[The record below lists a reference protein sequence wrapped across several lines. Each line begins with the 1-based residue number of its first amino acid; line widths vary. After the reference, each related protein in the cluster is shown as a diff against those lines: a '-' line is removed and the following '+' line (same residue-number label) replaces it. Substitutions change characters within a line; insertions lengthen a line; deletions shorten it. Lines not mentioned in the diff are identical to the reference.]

1 MSVAMPCDSTV
12 LCSVASDRPIAALA
26 AFWAPR
32 QGDRARDALPY
43 EHAILCRL
51 ARKQPG
57 GPPLSGVP
65 RRRATFA
72 PDPMT
77 LPAPTPELHRAM
89 QIADFASPPS
99 MRALQDAVT
108 TYARAL
114 RVATASQ
121 SVISS
126 TVRAVVDDSLPTRVV
141 VIRTSEDRAR
151 LLALVAE
158 WSALPTL

>member
-1 MSVAMPCDSTV
+1 
-12 LCSVASDRPIAALA
+12 
-26 AFWAPR
+26 
-32 QGDRARDALPY
+32 
-43 EHAILCRL
+43 
-51 ARKQPG
+51 
-57 GPPLSGVP
+57 
-65 RRRATFA
+65 
-72 PDPMT
+72 
-77 LPAPTPELHRAM
+77 
-89 QIADFASPPS
+89 